1 MRALF
6 QHLPATNDLTI
17 IVSVFPG
24 AKILSMAS
32 LQDQLL
38 KAGIVDSK
46 KAKKIVKEKRKEARS
61 QPKGHARADEARE
74 QAQRSLAEKAERD
87 RELNRELQ
95 ALNEQ
100 KAIQAQ
106 VIQLIR
112 MNRIERAG
120 GDIPFQFVDGK
131 KIKKIHV
138 TAQVQAELSRGRI
151 AIARLE
157 GRYELLPAAA
167 ARNIMQ
173 RDASA
178 ILLLNTREPAVA
190 GEDDPYAAYQIPDDL
205 MW

>member
-6 QHLPATNDLTI
+6 PHLPATNDLTI
-17 IVSVFPG
+17 IVGLFPG
-24 AKILSMAS
+24 AKILPMAS

-61 QPKGHARADEARE
+61 QPKGHARVDETRE

-95 ALNEQ
+95 AQNEQ

-112 MNRIERAG
+112 MNRIERTG
-120 GDIPFQFVDGK
+120 GDIPFQFIDGK

-138 TAQVQAELSRGRI
+138 TGQIQAELSRGRI

-167 ARNIMQ
+167 ARKIMQ

-178 ILLLNTREPAVA
+178 ILLLNTGEPAVA

>member
-1 MRALF
+1 M
-6 QHLPATNDLTI
+6 TVDLTI
-17 IVSVFPG
+17 ISSLFPG
-24 AKILSMAS
+24 AKILPMAS

-61 QPKGHARADEARE
+61 QPKGHARVDETRE

-95 ALNEQ
+95 AQNEQ

-120 GDIPFQFVDGK
+120 GDVPFQFVDGK

-138 TAQVQAELSRGRI
+138 TAQIHAELSRGRI

-157 GRYELLPAAA
+157 ARYELLPAAA
-167 ARNIMQ
+167 ARKIMQ
-173 RDASA
+173 RDESA
-178 ILLLNTREPAVA
+178 ILLLNTGSPAVA